1 MMLFWILSFLS
12 IPLLWIILYPLCICY
27 FYKFKHGNKVYIL
40 YFPLLGQFKY
50 RIDGVRF
57 QKDVIYFKRN
67 IAYNYP
73 EVELIITHIFSRPYF
88 IFIKPEKVKQMLYNY
103 TNYKKRTDE
112 IFRDIIACKGL
123 VYAEGQQWKD
133 QKRELSNFFTFESL
147 SSKIPVIK
155 LLIQETLQYQDNQRV
170 NIIKQCARIAQRT
183 MQICFFNQIKDEQI
197 NGQHLSEEFQDL
209 SKYFIY
215 VTYGSLIH
223 QMRCFFGIKSL
234 STMKSYF
241 MTAYEKQFLQRVYGV
256 RNYINNLI
264 NNYQKGSDKDVFS
277 ILMRDPLSED
287 VREQIIHQ
295 YITFVF
301 AGMDT
306 TSHQAGM
313 SIYML
318 AKHPQI
324 QERLREELNKI
335 NFEEIDQKL
344 INSLPLLNAF
354 VNECLRT
361 QTPSDGII
369 PRLSVKDHY
378 VGEYLIKKDWYVDA
392 GLQPMMTHPQYFEN
406 HLDFNLERW
415 LNQSE
420 PEAFL
425 PFSYGP
431 RNCLGQHLAKIEI
444 KLILIY
450 IMKTYKVILDDQTN
464 LIMECNFLYA
474 PQDDRLVKFIRI

>member
-1 MMLFWILSFLS
+1 MFIWILFILML
-12 IPLLWIILYPLCICY
+12 PLLWIILYPLCICY
-27 FYKFKHGNKVYIL
+27 FYKFKHGKKVYVL

-50 RIDGVRF
+50 RIDGIKF
-57 QKDVIYFKRN
+57 NKDVIHFKRN
-67 IAYNYP
+67 IAYNHP

-88 IFIKPEKVKQMLYNY
+88 IFIKPEKVKEMLYNY

-112 IFRDIIACKGL
+112 IFRDIIACQGL
-123 VYAEGQQWKD
+123 VYAEGQRWKD
-133 QKRELSNFFTFESL
+133 QKRELSDFFTFESL
-147 SSKIPVIK
+147 SSKITVIK
-155 LLIQETLQYQDNQRV
+155 MLIQEILQFKENERV
-170 NIIKQCARIAQRT
+170 NIIKQCARIASRT
-183 MQICFFNQIKDEQI
+183 MQICFFNQMKDEQI

-209 SKYFIY
+209 GKQFIY
-215 VTYGSLIH
+215 TTYDEK
-223 QMRCFFGIKSL
+223 FFGIKSL

-241 MTAYEKQFLQRVYGV
+241 MTSSEKHFLQRVYGV

-264 NNYQKGSDKDVFS
+264 DNYKKGQEKDVFS
-277 ILMRDPLSED
+277 ILLRTPLTQE
-287 VREQIIHQ
+287 VREKIIHQ

-318 AKHPQI
+318 GKYPSI
-324 QERLREELNKI
+324 QQKLREELNKI
-335 NFEEIDQKL
+335 NFDEVDQKL
-344 INSLPLLNAF
+344 LNQLPLLNAF
-354 VNECLRT
+354 LNECLRT
-361 QTPSDGII
+361 QTPVDGII
-369 PRLSVKDHY
+369 PRLAVKDHY

-415 LNQSE
+415 LLNPQVQD
-420 PEAFL
+420 AFL
-425 PFSYGP
+425 PFSSGP

-450 IMKTYKVILDDQTN
+450 VLKTYQIILDDQTD
-464 LIMECNFLYA
+464 LVMECNFHYA
-474 PQDDRLVKFIRI
+474 PADDRLVKFIRI